1 MGKLYIHYGH
11 RNFSKERVT
20 KMRNGPGGNMA
31 INKPDFG
38 LWGSPVD
45 CEFGWKEW
53 CESEDFHTDTLDRY
67 FVFKVK
73 DGAKI
78 FTVRK
83 NDDISDYLCTPYMYT
98 IEYMFPPKYIDF
110 NKIMKEYDGMEL
122 IHEDNYSS
130 LHYSY
135 FYSWD
140 VDSIVVLNPDAIEVV
155 DKHPQKLHVLR

>member
-1 MGKLYIHYGH
+1 MDKLYIHYGSNH
-11 RNFSKERVT
+11 LIKEKVIEM
-20 KMRNGPGGNMA
+20 KHEAGSNMA

-53 CESEDFHTDTLDRY
+53 CEAEDFRTDTLDRY

-78 FTVRK
+78 FIVRN
-83 NDDISDYLCTPYMYT
+83 NDDVSDYLCTPHLFT
-98 IEYMFPPKYIDF
+98 LEYMFPPKYIDF

-130 LHYSY
+130 LHYNY

-140 VDSIVVLNPDAIEVV
+140 VDSIVVWNPDVIEVV
-155 DKHPQKLHVLR
+155 DKYPQKLHALR

>member
-1 MGKLYIHYGH
+1 MDKLYIHYGS
-11 RNFSKERVT
+11 NQLIKDKVT
-20 KMRNGPGGNMA
+20 EMKREAGSNMY

-53 CESEDFHTDTLDRY
+53 CESEDFRTDTLDRY

-73 DGAKI
+73 DGDKI

-83 NDDISDYLCTPYMYT
+83 NDDVSDYLYTPHLFT
-98 IEYMFPPKYIDF
+98 LKYMFPPKYIDF
-110 NKIMKEYDGMEL
+110 DKIMKEYDGMEL
-122 IHEDNYSS
+122 IHGDNYMD
-130 LHYSY
+130 LHYGY

-140 VDSIVVLNPDAIEVV
+140 VDSIVVWNPDVIEVV
-155 DKHPQKLHVLR
+155 RKHPQKLHILR

>member
-1 MGKLYIHYGH
+1 MDKLYIHYGSNH
-11 RNFSKERVT
+11 LIKEKVT
-20 KMRNGPGGNMA
+20 EMKREAGSNMY

-38 LWGSPVD
+38 LWGSTVD

-53 CESEDFHTDTLDRY
+53 CESEDFRTDTLDRY

-83 NDDISDYLCTPYMYT
+83 NDDVSDYLYTPHLFT
-98 IEYMFPPKYIDF
+98 LKYMFPQKYIDF
-110 NKIMKEYDGMEL
+110 DKIMKEYDGMEL
-122 IHEDNYSS
+122 IHGDNYMD
-130 LHYSY
+130 LHFGY

-140 VDSIVVLNPDAIEVV
+140 VDSIVVWNPDVIEVV
-155 DKHPQKLHVLR
+155 DKYPQKLHILK

>member
-1 MGKLYIHYGH
+1 MDKLYIHYGS
-11 RNFSKERVT
+11 NQLFKEKVT
-20 KMRNGPGGNMA
+20 EMKREPGSNMA

-53 CESEDFHTDTLDRY
+53 CESEDFHTDTLDSHFIFR
-67 FVFKVK
+67 VK
-73 DGAKI
+73 EDANI
-78 FTVRK
+78 FTVRR
-83 NDDISDYLCTPYMYT
+83 DIDVSAYLCSPYLTPLT
-98 IEYMFPPKYIDF
+98 CIDF

-122 IHEDNYSS
+122 IHGDNYSS

-140 VDSIVVLNPDAIEVV
+140 VDSIVVWNPDVIEVV
-155 DKHPQKLHVLR
+155 DKYPQ

>member
-1 MGKLYIHYGH
+1 MDKLYIHYGSDH
-11 RNFSKERVT
+11 LIKEKVT
-20 KMRNGPGGNMA
+20 EMKHEAGSNMY

-53 CESEDFHTDTLDRY
+53 CESEDFHTDTLDQY

-83 NDDISDYLCTPYMYT
+83 NDDVSDYLLTPYLYT
-98 IEYMFPPKYIDF
+98 LEYMFPPKYIDF

-122 IHEDNYSS
+122 IHGDNYMD
-130 LHYSY
+130 LHYGY

-140 VDSIVVLNPDAIEVV
+140 VDSIVVWNPDVIEVV
-155 DKHPQKLHVLR
+155 RKYTQKLHILR

>member
-1 MGKLYIHYGH
+1 MDKLYIHYGS
-11 RNFSKERVT
+11 NQLIKEKVT
-20 KMRNGPGGNMA
+20 EMKHEAGSNIC

-83 NDDISDYLCTPYMYT
+83 NDDVSDYICPLRYT
-98 IEYMFPPKYIDF
+98 DVFKHIDF

-122 IHEDNYSS
+122 IHGDNYMD
-130 LHYSY
+130 LHFGH

-140 VDSIVVLNPDAIEVV
+140 VDSIVIWNPDVIEVV
-155 DKHPQKLHVLR
+155 DKHPQKLHILR

>member
-1 MGKLYIHYGH
+1 MDKLYIHYGH

-20 KMRNGPGGNMA
+20 KMKSGPGGNMA

-45 CEFGWKEW
+45 CEFGWKDW
-53 CESEDFHTDTLDRY
+53 CESEDFRTDTLDRY

-83 NDDISDYLCTPYMYT
+83 DSDISDYLYTPHLYT
-98 IEYMFPPKYIDF
+98 LKYMFPPNYIDF

-122 IHEDNYSS
+122 IHGYNYWD
-130 LHYSY
+130 LHFGH

-140 VDSIVVLNPDAIEVV
+140 VDSIVVWNPDVIEVV
-155 DKHPQKLHVLR
+155 DKYPQ

>member
-1 MGKLYIHYGH
+1 MDKLYIHYGS
-11 RNFSKERVT
+11 NQLFKDKVT
-20 KMRNGPGGNMA
+20 EMKHEPGSNMY

-53 CESEDFHTDTLDRY
+53 CESEDFRTDTLDRY

-78 FTVRK
+78 FTVRE
-83 NDDISDYLCTPYMYT
+83 DSDVSDYLYTPYLYT
-98 IEYMFPPKYIDF
+98 LKYMSPPNYIDF

-122 IHEDNYSS
+122 IHGDNYLS
-130 LHYSY
+130 LHYSH

-140 VDSIVVLNPDAIEVV
+140 VDSIVVWNPDVIEAIR
-155 DKHPQKLHVLR
+155 KYPQ